1 MQITKKDEYTIEVSK
16 PIIKEQEVV
25 IEQHTLESLLARK
38 ESILKTKADYLAQ
51 VDSDLQDVED
61 LIIEATALGIK
72 DKPVEILEEVIA
84 KEIAEV

>member
-16 PIIKEQEVV
+16 PIFKEQEVV